1 MAQTKVVKAV
11 RATADGANLETIY
24 DTYFSK
30 IYNYFFYR
38 LLHRETAEDLTSQ
51 TFLRAAERFHT
62 YDPSRPI
69 GPWLFRVAERSLAD
83 YYREHRPVLSLEDE
97 GMVEPSVSFEAE
109 YQRILDPR
117 RKALYAALAQLPQRD
132 RTILYRKYILGESYH
147 QIAQELSLGESTL
160 ASALQRAKEKLRRQL
175 EQAGLEEYA
184 AQP

>member
-1 MAQTKVVKAV
+1 MRAV
-11 RATADGANLETIY
+11 ADKTDIETIY
-24 DTYFSK
+24 ETYFSK

-38 LLHRETAEDLTSQ
+38 FLHRETAEDLTSQ
-51 TFLRAAERFHT
+51 TFLRAAERFYT
-62 YDPSRPI
+62 YDSSRPI
-69 GPWLFRVAERSLAD
+69 GPWLFRIAERSLAD
-83 YYREHRPVLSLEDE
+83 YYREHRPVLSLDDE
-97 GMVEPSVSFEAE
+97 GITEPSISFEAE

-147 QIAQELSLGESTL
+147 QIALELSLGESTL

-184 AQP
+184 ALP